1 MSLYDG
7 PPILP
12 ITPPEPASSPL
23 TSSPPKSTRS
33 SEPRSSVAWCQAR
46 VASLSGP
53 KPIGSTLTPLDLLQE
68 GMGTRTST
76 PLAPLRVEGLAVKN
90 HLHHPTSPLA
100 LQTSLH
106 IPIEQIPLGAR
117 IPTKNPKPWEY
128 DDSLPEPD
136 QATWAKVSITMH
148 RNDGGI
154 VDAEL
159 LRPRWW
165 IAQHNIVAGKH
176 LPMNIE
182 ELQVHGSAIV
192 TAVDECP
199 EIASGEGSV
208 VTARFTTREV
218 NTIARA
224 EIIGPDGTIETISGP
239 PIHPIWSVDRND
251 WVPLGELTEGE
262 TLQAAGGIATVLSL
276 ALVTCSLP
284 VYNIEVHG
292 EHVYQVGELGL
303 LVHNSDLTCSMLGLD
318 DAKYV
323 VDGTI
328 HVIDDVA
335 YAYINRVGLQAGVE
349 SGGVGFLKITQKLMD
364 SAKNMGAKSIF
375 AEAEIKERSGKLIS
389 ILHKQGWNGYQDSFK
404 VFLMK
409 DL

>member
-1 MSLYDG
+1 VS
-7 PPILP
+7 
-12 ITPPEPASSPL
+12 
-23 TSSPPKSTRS
+23 
-33 SEPRSSVAWCQAR
+33 
-46 VASLSGP
+46 
-53 KPIGSTLTPLDLLQE
+53 
-68 GMGTRTST
+68 
-76 PLAPLRVEGLAVKN
+76 KN
-90 HLHHPTSPLA
+90 
-100 LQTSLH
+100 

-165 IAQHNIVAGKH
+165 IAQHNIVAGKL

-192 TAVDECP
+192 TSIDECP
-199 EIASGEGSV
+199 EIAGGEGSV
-208 VTARFTTREV
+208 VTATFKTREV
-218 NTIARA
+218 NTVVRA
-224 EIIGPDGTIETISGP
+224 EIIGPDGTIEKIEGT

-262 TLQAAGGIATVLSL
+262 TLQASGGIATVLSL
-276 ALVTCSLP
+276 ALVTCSVP

-303 LVHNSDLTCSMLGLD
+303 LVHNTCNHLRGNMIS
-318 DAKYV
+318 A
-323 VDGTI
+323 GTI
-328 HVIDDVA
+328 FNAGEHAAHIVPVNGWKWAGEGLQRIIANVKNVGLIDDVA
-335 YAYINRVGLQAGVE
+335 NGFKATAGHLGTHSRAYVKRLVYV
-349 SGGVGFLKITQKLMD
+349 
-364 SAKNMGAKSIF
+364 MGP
-375 AEAEIKERSGKLIS
+375 RTTPTS
-389 ILHKQGWNGYQDSFK
+389 ILEGLDIMRE
-404 VFLMK
+404 LIMK
-409 DL
+409 GTFR